1 MDDGYRDLDTRL
13 RAVETRE
20 AARDVKVEVATEAL
34 NRLSVLVGGAG
45 LAILGSV
52 IAFLLAGGN

>member
-1 MDDGYRDLDTRL
+1 MDDAYRDLDGRL
-13 RAVETRE
+13 RAVENRE

-52 IAFLLAGGN
+52 IAFLLAGN